1 MNNTISAGWIAQLGR
16 AKTKQRRKHK
26 MDLSIREKNPE
37 TDIRMYICI
46 YMTAVEFWHTYTT
59 YIYFT

>member
-46 YMTAVEFWHTYTT
+46 
-59 YIYFT
+59 